1 MMNNTTNT
9 SNKIAQ
15 IIDSIEHSSVLDEL
29 KTQARWLP
37 YRLFN
42 NGAEKSNTEAK
53 AISPESGKLISYED
67 TSEWRT
73 FVEVRQAAVNFN
85 ADGVGFVFGDGY
97 TSITLDATDD
107 GGYDGVVP
115 EIAKA
120 ERFFNSYTEWTHDRK
135 LSVLCKVSES
145 VENFELYSSPRNKQ
159 LKFKKTCNFAPV
171 SGISYGNPI
180 SLSDRTGRIIYLQE
194 LFTLIEKDFLNYMN
208 ITCHNLHYAISEAAE
223 NFVKR
228 CFENYITLLFDDD
241 GLHMKA
247 YCDCNTKTITF
258 MEELLNSS
266 RFLQAE
272 VISKI
277 SSDCEALWYKLS
289 NLHAQNLPCSLLDGA
304 MAIVFG
310 VDKYQLYR

>member
-1 MMNNTTNT
+1 
-9 SNKIAQ
+9 
-15 IIDSIEHSSVLDEL
+15 
-29 KTQARWLP
+29 
-37 YRLFN
+37 
-42 NGAEKSNTEAK
+42 
-53 AISPESGKLISYED
+53 
-67 TSEWRT
+67 
-73 FVEVRQAAVNFN
+73 
-85 ADGVGFVFGDGY
+85 
-97 TSITLDATDD
+97 
-107 GGYDGVVP
+107 
-115 EIAKA
+115 
-120 ERFFNSYTEWTHDRK
+120 
-135 LSVLCKVSES
+135 
-145 VENFELYSSPRNKQ
+145 
-159 LKFKKTCNFAPV
+159 
-171 SGISYGNPI
+171 
-180 SLSDRTGRIIYLQE
+180 
-194 LFTLIEKDFLNYMN
+194 MN

-241 GLHMKA
+241 GLHLKS